1 MYINICDAAAVHLH
15 FPDADAIARQ
25 TICVNTSGDVAT
37 PAQQAR
43 SAIGAA
49 QPPAAGETWPGQG
62 GRFICTLPALLGLP
76 ARHLVFA
83 DGEEESLPFGPYADI
98 DGARSH
104 CDGAAN
110 TKALLAAGA
119 EYKAAHWA
127 ASQRADGHADFHLPS
142 RFDLLMAYLCAPKL
156 FKTSGYYWSSTQD
169 SRGTAFVQGFEL
181 GNSGWDGKDYG
192 HRVRAC
198 RVIPLTT

>member
-1 MYINICDAAAVHLH
+1 VHIHIPSAAAVHLH
-15 FPDADAIARQ
+15 FPDAAALQRNTIRVVTDARA
-25 TICVNTSGDVAT
+25 DAPT
-37 PAQQAR
+37 PGLASTA
-43 SAIGAA
+43 GA
-49 QPPAAGETWPGQG
+49 PPAAGEVWVGQG
-62 GRFICTLPALLGLP
+62 GRFICTLPELLGLP

-83 DGEEESLPFGPYADI
+83 DAEEESLPFGPYADI

-104 CDGAAN
+104 HDGAAN
-110 TKALLAAGA
+110 TKALIAAGA

-142 RFDLLMAYLCAPKL
+142 RFDLLMAYMCAPQL
-156 FKTSGYYWSSTQD
+156 FKTSGYYWSSTQY
-169 SRGTAFVQGFEL
+169 SRYYAFVQYFENGDSL
-181 GNSGWDGKDYG
+181 WGGKDNG